1 MKKLL
6 ILIVSGFVE
15 VGVLQ
20 VKATFHHF
28 IASKMSGFVLNNIL
42 VEISNPTSLSLMFN

>member
-28 IASKMSGFVLNNIL
+28 IASKMSGFVLITFWSKSAIL
-42 VEISNPTSLSLMFN
+42 QVYP